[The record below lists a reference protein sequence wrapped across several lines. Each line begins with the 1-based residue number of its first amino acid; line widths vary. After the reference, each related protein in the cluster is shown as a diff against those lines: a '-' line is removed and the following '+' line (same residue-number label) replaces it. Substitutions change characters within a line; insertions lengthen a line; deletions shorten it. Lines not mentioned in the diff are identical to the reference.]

1 MRDEFV
7 CQHAAVLGDVDGVY
21 CDGGYFGEDD
31 TAQRI
36 CEGKVDVSEVEVD
49 VIVICLVT
57 QSH

>member
-7 CQHAAVLGDVDGVY
+7 RQHAAILGDVDSVY
-21 CDGGYFGEDD
+21 CDGGYLGEDNA
-31 TAQRI
+31 AQGI
-36 CEGKVDVSEVEVD
+36 CERKVDVCKVEVD